1 MKIINTFKIWRFKRR
16 ALAEVACQ
24 IAREKDNPD
33 ESFKAC
39 IYALYQM
46 QELVTQFPSQA
57 TFTVYRN
64 KLLQAMQHFKDH
76 FESEFTD
83 NYASA
88 RATLGSVI
96 NRLKSTIKE

>member
-16 ALAEVACQ
+16 ALAEVARQ
-24 IAREKDNPD
+24 IAQEKNNPD

-46 QELVTQFPSQA
+46 QYLVTQFPPQP
-57 TFTVYRN
+57 TFIAYRQ
-64 KLLQAMQHFKDH
+64 KLLLAMQHFKDN

-83 NYASA
+83 NYNSA

-96 NRLKSTIKE
+96 LRLE